1 MGQEFQRLAEKNAE
15 LQQQLAKSRSTATKA
30 ARQPRSSGQ
39 LDWEAEKR
47 RILAA
52 LEADV
57 DGDDQAQREERL
69 RMQEV
74 VDATDEAIAAKDR
87 EIRELSERLEAGNR
101 NAAASAPAR
110 SPSSKRWPGMPAC
123 GRNGRS
129 CNNCRT
135 QWQEKIRQAEV
146 ELALER
152 ANLARQRAELEG
164 HVPAA
169 GDAALSPPAATD
181 PEPAAKSSTPS
192 RWMAR
197 LGLTDADRE
206 PVRNKD

>member
-1 MGQEFQRLAEKNAE
+1 
-15 LQQQLAKSRSTATKA
+15 
-30 ARQPRSSGQ
+30 
-39 LDWEAEKR
+39 
-47 RILAA
+47 
-52 LEADV
+52 
-57 DGDDQAQREERL
+57 
-69 RMQEV
+69 MQEV

-101 NAAASAPAR
+101 NAAAGAGTVSIEQAMAR
-110 SPSSKRWPGMPAC
+110 DAGVREEREKLQRLQ
-123 GRNGRS
+123 
-129 CNNCRT
+129 T